1 MEKQNKML
9 KVLVVLL
16 CVVVAVELGVI
27 LKTNKFV
34 SNDTKE
40 EVQSTQEVV
49 EDASLDNIT
58 ESKSYEVTLN
68 TIETSKINLVYDTEA
83 VEMLKARVDQNDAVT
98 LLADIGE
105 VKDIEL
111 FTIYFDD
118 DSRGNAVGIAKDKN
132 GTETKVS
139 VEKNSFL
146 TLDALN
152 SSDISRLT
160 SVQEDLLDM
169 IFSNMV
175 FEEVF
180 NVITDAEYIEIET
193 PYVTLMYPKEWEEYL
208 MIEQVEGE
216 PYKVEFYC
224 KLQDKEPKQ
233 LFAYVFG
240 DEADML
246 IGYFEDTKVGI
257 QFGTEEAEESW
268 TEKEK
273 EIFYTMRESMGAV
286 IDNLVYVEGFSLN

>member
-1 MEKQNKML
+1 MEKQIKLLN
-9 KVLVVLL
+9 VLVVLL

-175 FEEVF
+175 FEEFF
-180 NVITDAEYIEIET
+180 NVITDAERIEIET

-208 MIEQVEGE
+208 MI
-216 PYKVEFYC
+216 
-224 KLQDKEPKQ
+224 
-233 LFAYVFG
+233 
-240 DEADML
+240 
-246 IGYFEDTKVGI
+246 
-257 QFGTEEAEESW
+257 
-268 TEKEK
+268 
-273 EIFYTMRESMGAV
+273 
-286 IDNLVYVEGFSLN
+286 